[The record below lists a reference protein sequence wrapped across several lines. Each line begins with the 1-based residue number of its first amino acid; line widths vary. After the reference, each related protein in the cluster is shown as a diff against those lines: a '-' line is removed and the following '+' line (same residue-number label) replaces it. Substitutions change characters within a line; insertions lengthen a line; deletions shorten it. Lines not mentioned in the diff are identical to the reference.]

1 MGVLDQEKAMELSH
15 KLIGNIE
22 KAFIGKES
30 VVETAALALFAG
42 GHILLEDVPGVG
54 KTLLA
59 KAIAKSISGV
69 YKRVQF
75 TADLLPTDITG
86 VTVFKQDSGE
96 FTFRKGPVFTNIL
109 LGDEINRATPRT
121 QSSLLEAMEET
132 QLTVDGIQYNLDP
145 PFFVIATQ
153 NPIELEGTYPL
164 PFSQMDRF
172 IIRLHIGYLD
182 HKSEEMMLKL
192 QKESMSIKNL
202 DSVITCRDL
211 MDIQESV
218 RRVRISDELYEY
230 IVSIVRKT
238 REVDFL
244 EYGAS
249 PRGSL
254 DLMRYSQARAVLEGR
269 DYILPDDIK
278 KSAQL
283 VLGHRVI
290 VKKGTRLATSNSG
303 ELGVVDEIVESVN
316 VPV

>member
-1 MGVLDQEKAMELSH
+1 MALLEQKQAMDLSR
-15 KLIGNIE
+15 KLTSNIA
-22 KAFIGKES
+22 KAFIGKDD
-30 VVETAALALFAG
+30 VIETAALALFAG

-59 KAIAKSISGV
+59 KAVAKSIRGT
-69 YKRVQF
+69 YRRVQF

-121 QSSLLEAMEET
+121 QSSLLEAMEEN
-132 QLTVDGIQYNLDP
+132 QLTVDGTQYDLEP

-172 IIRLHIGYLD
+172 IIRLKIGYLD
-182 HKSEEMMLKL
+182 KNSEKEMLKA
-192 QKESMSIKNL
+192 QKESLPIKNIE
-202 DSVITCRDL
+202 SVISCSDL
-211 MDIQESV
+211 IDIQESV
-218 RRVRISDELYEY
+218 KHIKISDELYEY
-230 IVSIVRKT
+230 LVSIVRKT

-249 PRGSL
+249 PRASL
-254 DLMRYSQARAVLEGR
+254 DLMRFSQAVAVMDGR

-278 KSAQL
+278 KSAPA
-283 VLGHRVI
+283 VLGHRII
-290 VKKGTRLATSNSG
+290 VKKGTRLAASNG
-303 ELGVVDEIVESVN
+303 TETGVIEEIVESVN
-316 VPV
+316 VPL

>member
-132 QLTVDGIQYNLDP
+132 QLTVDGIQYNLEP

-192 QKESMSIKNL
+192 QKESMPIKNL

>member
-1 MGVLDQEKAMELSH
+1 MGILTQNQAMDFSD
-15 KLIGNIE
+15 KLTKNIG
-22 KAFIGKES
+22 KAFIGKSE
-30 VVETAALALFAG
+30 VVESAALALFAG

-59 KAIAKSISGV
+59 KAIAKSISGI

-96 FTFRKGPVFTNIL
+96 FSFRKGPIFTNIL

-132 QLTVDGIQYNLDP
+132 QLTVDGVQYDLEP

-172 IIRLHIGYLD
+172 IIRLRIGYLD
-182 HKSEEMMLKL
+182 NKSEAKMLKL
-192 QKESMSIKNL
+192 QKESLPITEL
-202 DSVITCRDL
+202 EPVISCSDL
-211 MDIQESV
+211 IDIQETV
-218 RRVRISDELYEY
+218 KHINISDELYDY
-230 IVSIVRKT
+230 LVDIVRKT

-254 DLMRYSQARAVLEGR
+254 DLMRFSQARAMMDGR

-278 KSAQL
+278 KSAPL

-290 VKKGTRLATSNSG
+290 VRKGTRLATSNGG
-303 ELGVVDEIVESVN
+303 ELGVIDEIVESIN

>member
-192 QKESMSIKNL
+192 QKESMPIKNL

>member
-1 MGVLDQEKAMELSH
+1 MGILTQNQAMDFSD
-15 KLIGNIE
+15 KLTCNIG
-22 KAFIGKES
+22 KAFIGKSE
-30 VVETAALALFAG
+30 VVNSAALALFAG

-96 FTFRKGPVFTNIL
+96 FSFRKGPIFTNIL

-121 QSSLLEAMEET
+121 QSSLLEAMEEI
-132 QLTVDGIQYNLDP
+132 QLTVDGVQYDLEP

-172 IIRLHIGYLD
+172 IIRLRIGYLD
-182 HKSEEMMLKL
+182 KKSEAEMLKL
-192 QKESMSIKNL
+192 QKESLPITELN
-202 DSVITCRDL
+202 SVISCSDL
-211 MDIQESV
+211 IDIQDTV
-218 RRVRISDELYEY
+218 KHIKISDELYDYLVE
-230 IVSIVRKT
+230 IVRKT

-254 DLMRYSQARAVLEGR
+254 DLMRFSQARAMVDGR

-278 KSAQL
+278 KSAPL

-290 VKKGTRLATSNSG
+290 VRKGTRLATSNGG
-303 ELGVVDEIVESVN
+303 ELGVIDEIVESVS